1 MAPKQTTPDE
11 PRHPTGGME
20 DDPIAQM
27 LIKDGKPV
35 TRESHIGANWF
46 PAPPDELRE
55 DGVDW
60 T

>member
-1 MAPKQTTPDE
+1 
-11 PRHPTGGME
+11 ME
-20 DDPIAQM
+20 DDPIAQT